1 MNIID
6 QHIRKHL
13 LHFQDEEDASFQEI
27 FELIQSEVKNDY
39 NSLLRYIHFLLDE
52 AFLDEKTDSKS
63 LHLHFDYNFD
73 DVSLFVISQY
83 LVIRSFNE
91 NCKANISS
99 SQDNEKLLQLKIG
112 LQLRKDRLLTCPS
125 GASGIKKNKEWKQW
139 NLEKNKINSLIRFYG
154 RLNDNVDIS
163 WKVLFNCPVGL
174 FNTLNNLCISKPY
187 ACVIN
192 DNTNTLTFNLLNS
205 TLTLNEIDEI
215 DNSIIDNLDTIILFD
230 CERKKIMQNFSFQ
243 DIKEYDIC
251 LKKYL
256 IITFGSKK
264 ASIQNLR
271 GKINLIQ
278 NRFKI
283 YQSDSYPIIQSEIDY
298 SLGQNSRKY
307 IPVSFIGITTSNFW
321 DAFVLETNI
330 QDLYELRS
338 IKMMNLYSLCFD
350 HEIKHYI
357 FQEIFSDKEASEL
370 ISDETKQCLL
380 YLRSEDLS
388 TLKEL
393 LGNVL
398 DLIISSDIK
407 RIIINKV
414 KCETVFIIDDFIL
427 KSKKLSSLIFSSLL
441 LTRHKLISWSTFNAT
456 ENDEII
462 VLSYRD
468 QGKYPYHFY
477 PNIIETTTSKS
488 TIIEAFFHKFLFSNR
503 YLWAK
508 YNVSKEM
515 CKLMEHP
522 IRKKN
527 FHWERLKESIKTL
540 RPQKNDNVNWD
551 LEQQYSGNYDRETIK
566 LKLKNERERTF
577 NSSELFIY
585 STNNLNFKIDKIGD
599 IIEAIDDDVKCFV
612 HNLDEIQES
621 INLYEKIVDTKQQQ
635 EELNI
640 IRQQFAVSNESTGR
654 LWKILLN
661 KEAQSL
667 GESIVYDDLKKYLE
681 AKGLKIVSLHHF
693 KNNWLNPESDSIAP
707 LNKNI
712 FMELCSFLKLPKI
725 YFILIHRIRNASK
738 QSTRE
743 STRQMNRLLQNLF
756 NDGCFDDGAIL
767 SEIIPFNLENYKKK
781 HPLDELGIDEKYLG
795 DNLITL
801 VELIKPEI
809 TLKEIENFKKAE

>member
-357 FQEIFSDKEASEL
+357 LQEIFSDKEASEL

-441 LTRHKLISWSTFNAT
+441 LIRHKLISWSTFNAT

-503 YLWAK
+503 YQWAK

-667 GESIVYDDLKKYLE
+667 GESIVYGDLKKYLE

>member
-13 LHFQDEEDASFQEI
+13 FHFQDEEDASFQEI

-243 DIKEYDIC
+243 DVKEYDIC

-357 FQEIFSDKEASEL
+357 LQEIFSDKEASEL

-503 YLWAK
+503 YQWAK

>member
-667 GESIVYDDLKKYLE
+667 GESIVYGDLKKYLE

>member
-243 DIKEYDIC
+243 DVKEYDIC

-357 FQEIFSDKEASEL
+357 LQEIFSDKEASEL

-503 YLWAK
+503 YQWAK

>member
-357 FQEIFSDKEASEL
+357 LQEIFSDKEASEL